1 MERQFQ
7 GKIEEAKKELEDF
20 KTTARETEKNLN
32 EQVRTGNDQKA
43 KANEDHAEQ
52 IERAST
58 ELNDV
63 RESRDTAVQE
73 KNKLESFQDGQKS
86 EIERLE
92 TDLVRAREDVDCRKL
107 IIDEMSKSMLGHEH
121 ESMEMAQKL
130 TLMKNQIMEDNAA
143 GGMMHRYAAVRL
155 GTIRHHP
162 CTVSQFSFIL
172 TLFHVLGG
180 ICERGRFRLFHGN
193 RWKA

>member
-1 MERQFQ
+1 M

-20 KTTARETEKNLN
+20 KTTAREAEKTLTH
-32 EQVRTGNDQKA
+32 EVRSGKEQKA
-43 KANEDHAEQ
+43 KAGEEHAEQ
-52 IERAST
+52 IDRASS
-58 ELNDV
+58 ELNEV
-63 RESRDTAVQE
+63 REARDTAVQE

-92 TDLVRAREDVDCRKL
+92 TDLVRAREDVACRKL

-130 TLMKNQIMEDNAA
+130 TLMKNQIMENDAA

-162 CTVSQFSFIL
+162 CTVSQLSFI
-172 TLFHVLGG
+172 
-180 ICERGRFRLFHGN
+180 
-193 RWKA
+193 